1 MAVKKKNEWIEG
13 ERVSIPKSATH
24 SSSALAPTRKIV
36 VGGQIVG
43 VFQKAKLATIQ
54 DTETHEDKEVMVYT
68 MRDRKTGELFCVLGG
83 RVGLDNAFENCFLLN
98 GGIEKTVGMVV
109 AIERGED
116 SERSNGRKGI
126 IGNYDVY
133 SWVPEKE

>member
-1 MAVKKKNEWIEG
+1 MAKKNQWTEG
-13 ERVSIPKSATH
+13 ERVAIPKGATR
-24 SSSALAPTRKIV
+24 STSALAPTRKII

-68 MRDRKTGELFCVLGG
+68 FRDPKTGELFAVLGG
-83 RVGLDNAFENCFLLN
+83 RVGLDNAFEDMFLQH
-98 GGIEKTVGMVV
+98 GGMEKCAGMMV

-116 SERSNGRKGI
+116 SERSGGRKGS
-126 IGNYDVY
+126 IGNYDVFA
-133 SWVPEKE
+133 WIPEKE